1 MSALHVLIGKK
12 SFLFFCCTL
21 FCSLFLFTACST
33 DEDDEPVIPVS
44 YTVLIYMAADNSMDS
59 EVDYTLQELK
69 EGMKRSGGSTVVYL
83 DRAEEAP
90 RLFQITADG
99 EEVALKDYAEEN
111 SASAETLARVITE
124 TKELVPSEAFGLVY
138 WSHSMGWVPSGY
150 SKDTRASDAVQASF
164 PRTRYLGMDLNQ
176 ASGTSGLTLMEID
189 DMAAALP
196 DHVVEF
202 MLFDACMMG
211 SVEAL
216 YQLRNKC
223 HYFIASP
230 AEVLMEADYDASGM
244 PYSKLLP
251 QLFGGKEELAEACQK
266 YYNHYNGM
274 SAKILRSATIAL
286 IDAQQLD
293 GLYATVGSILNSRLS
308 ALQNLDTDGLQVY
321 HRGSLPKVFFD
332 LADVMKQVSTTAQYQ
347 AFETQLEQTV
357 LYKAATEM
365 FASDLT
371 LASYSGL
378 SVYVPLSKWSENTEY
393 TYYFSSLDWSKVY
406 GID

>member
-1 MSALHVLIGKK
+1 MNMLRVAANKK
-12 SFLFFCCTL
+12 SVFFFCCAM
-21 FCSLFLFTACST
+21 FGSLFLFTACST
-33 DEDDEPVIPVS
+33 DNDEPVVPVS
-44 YTVLIYMAADNSMDS
+44 YTVLVYMAADNSMDS

-69 EGMKRSGGSTVVYL
+69 EGMKRSGGNTVVYL
-83 DRAEEAP
+83 DRLEKAP
-90 RLFQITADG
+90 RLFRITADG
-99 EEVALKDYAEEN
+99 EEVALKEYAEEN
-111 SASAETLARVITE
+111 SATAETLARVIAE
-124 TKELVPSEAFGLVY
+124 TKELVPSENFGLVY

-150 SKDTRASDAVQASF
+150 SKDTRAAVASEASF
-164 PRTRYLGMDLNQ
+164 PRTRYLGMDEHQ
-176 ASGTSGLTLMEID
+176 AVDAQGMTLMEID
-189 DMAAALP
+189 EMAAALP
-196 DHVVEF
+196 DNVAEF

-244 PYSKLLP
+244 PYSELLP

-293 GLYATVGSILNSRLS
+293 GLYATVNSILNNRLS
-308 ALQNLDTDGLQVY
+308 ALQSLDTDGLQVY

-332 LADVMKQVSTTAQYQ
+332 LADVMKQVSTTTQYQ
-347 AFETQLEQTV
+347 AFEAQLSHVV
-357 LYKAATEM
+357 LYKAATDK

-371 LASYSGL
+371 LGSYSGL
-378 SVYVPLSKWSENTEY
+378 SVYVPLGKWLGNTEY

-406 GID
+406 GIN

>member
-1 MSALHVLIGKK
+1 MSALHIPIGKK
-12 SFLFFCCTL
+12 SILFFCCTL
-21 FCSLFLFTACST
+21 CCSLFFFTACST
-33 DEDDEPVIPVS
+33 DEDEEPVVPVS

-59 EVDYTLQELK
+59 EVDYTLKELK
-69 EGMKRSGGSTVVYL
+69 EGMKRSGGNTVVYL
-83 DRAEEAP
+83 DRISEAP
-90 RLFQITADG
+90 RLFRITADG

-124 TKELVPSEAFGLVY
+124 TKELVPSETFGLVY

-150 SKDTRASDAVQASF
+150 SKDVRARVAVEATF
-164 PRTRYLGMDLNQ
+164 PRTRYLGMDEHQSTNAQ
-176 ASGTSGLTLMEID
+176 GLTLMEID

-196 DHVVEF
+196 DHVAEF

-251 QLFGGKEELAEACQK
+251 QLFGGKEILAEACQK

-286 IDAQQLD
+286 IDAEQLD
-293 GLYATVGSILNSRLS
+293 GLYSTVSSILKSRLS
-308 ALQNLDTDGLQVY
+308 VMQSLNTDGLQVY
-321 HRGSLPKVFFD
+321 HRASLPKVFFD
-332 LADVMKQVSTTAQYQ
+332 LNDVMKKVSTASQYQ
-347 AFETQLEQTV
+347 AFEAQLAKTV
-357 LYKAATEM
+357 LYKAATEK

-378 SVYVPLSKWSENTEY
+378 SVYVPLSKWSGTTEY
-393 TYYFSSLDWSKVY
+393 TYYFNSLDWSKVY
-406 GID
+406 GAD

>member
-1 MSALHVLIGKK
+1 MNMLRVAANKK
-12 SFLFFCCTL
+12 SVFFFCCAM
-21 FCSLFLFTACST
+21 FGSLFLFTACST
-33 DEDDEPVIPVS
+33 DNDEPVVPVS
-44 YTVLIYMAADNSMDS
+44 YTVLVYMAADNSMDS

-69 EGMKRSGGSTVVYL
+69 EGMKRSGGNTVVYL
-83 DRAEEAP
+83 DRLEKAP
-90 RLFQITADG
+90 RLFRITADG
-99 EEVALKDYAEEN
+99 EEVALKEYAEEN
-111 SASAETLARVITE
+111 SATAETLARVIAE
-124 TKELVPSEAFGLVY
+124 TKELVPSENFGLVY

-150 SKDTRASDAVQASF
+150 SKDTRAAVASEASF
-164 PRTRYLGMDLNQ
+164 PRTRYLGMDEHQ
-176 ASGTSGLTLMEID
+176 AVDAQGMTLMEID
-189 DMAAALP
+189 EMAAALP
-196 DHVVEF
+196 DNVAEF

-244 PYSKLLP
+244 PYSELLP

-293 GLYATVGSILNSRLS
+293 GLYATVNSILNNRLS
-308 ALQNLDTDGLQVY
+308 ALQSLDTDGLQVY

-332 LADVMKQVSTTAQYQ
+332 LADVMKQVSTTTQYQ
-347 AFETQLEQTV
+347 AFEAQLSQVV
-357 LYKAATEM
+357 LYKAATDK

-371 LASYSGL
+371 LGSYSGL
-378 SVYVPLSKWSENTEY
+378 SVYVPLGKWLGNTEY